1 MDLEN
6 IMDIDTIAEEDAK
19 KLIKKLV
26 QEIKEYDIAYYH
38 EDAPKISD
46 AEYDQ
51 LFFALKNLEEKF
63 PEYLTADSPTQ
74 NVGNEVLSKFEKHE
88 HKTPML
94 SLANGFDFDDITDFI
109 DRTKR
114 FLSVQDFPEIYCE
127 PKIDGVSFSATY
139 VDGKLTTGATRGDG
153 YVGENITANIK
164 TIRNLPHRIDNAPNL
179 LEIRGEVFIEKNDF
193 LALNKQQELQ
203 GKVPFANPRNFA
215 AGSLRQLDTSITRSR
230 PLKYFTYAI
239 GYSSSK
245 FADNQEE
252 LLKKLHNFGFQTNT
266 IGSIANSLEELMA
279 FHEQTFIKRND
290 LSYEIDGIVYKVNS
304 FQLQDRLGFIARS
317 PRFAIAHKFPALLA
331 KTKLL
336 AVTVQVGRTG
346 ALTPVAE
353 LEPVQIGG
361 VVVSRATLHNFD
373 EIKRLDIRIG
383 DTVVLHRAGDV
394 IPKVSGVDLSKRTG
408 VENVVSI
415 PTNCPSCDSVLYIDL
430 DDVIVRCNNGLNCPK
445 QLVQSII
452 HFASK
457 DALDIDGLGS
467 KQIEFLQ
474 RVGLINSPVDIFLLE
489 EKNAQSLT
497 KLENMNGW
505 GIKSV
510 QNLFESIIKAKRTSL
525 ARFIYSLGI
534 RQIGQSN
541 AKILAKEFG
550 NAENFINSMLLL
562 VQGDE
567 KKYSELRSR
576 EGFADKT
583 VADIRN
589 FFSCQQNVGIIN
601 ELAAILEIEKYQN
614 NTVASAITGL
624 NIIFT
629 GTLNSVSRT
638 EAKATAEKLGA
649 RIVNSVSSSTNL
661 VIAGEKAG
669 SKLKKAEELGIK
681 VISEQEWIELTKNMG

>member
-1 MDLEN
+1 
-6 IMDIDTIAEEDAK
+6 MDISTISKEEAK
-19 KLIKKLV
+19 KLITQLV
-26 QEIKEYDIAYYH
+26 QKLKEFNIAYYN
-38 EDAPKISD
+38 EDTPKISD

-51 LFFALKNLEEKF
+51 LFFTLKNLEEKF
-63 PEYLTADSPTQ
+63 PEYLTKDSPTQ
-74 NVGNEVLSKFEKHE
+74 NIGNEVLSKFEKHE

-94 SLANGFDFDDITDFI
+94 SLANGFDFDDIADFI

-114 FLSVQDFPEIYCE
+114 FLSAQGFPEIYCE

-139 VDGKLTTGATRGDG
+139 VDGKLANGATRGDG

-164 TIRNLPHRIDNAPNL
+164 TIKNLPHKIPNAPEF
-179 LEIRGEVFIEKNDF
+179 LEIRGEIFIEKNDF
-193 LALNKQQELQ
+193 LLLNAEQESQ
-203 GKVPFANPRNFA
+203 GKPAFANPRNSA

-239 GYSSSK
+239 GYSSLK
-245 FADNQEE
+245 FADNQKD
-252 LLKKLHNFGFQTNT
+252 LLQKLSDFGFQTNP
-266 IGSIANSLEELMA
+266 IGRLTNSLQELMD
-279 FHEQTFIKRND
+279 FYQELLLIRNN
-290 LSYEIDGIVYKVNS
+290 LTYEIDGIVYKINN
-304 FQLQDRLGFIARS
+304 FQLQNRLGFVARS
-317 PRFAIAHKFPALLA
+317 PRFAIAHKFPAIIAETILLYIG
-331 KTKLL
+331 
-336 AVTVQVGRTG
+336 VQVGRTG
-346 ALTPVAE
+346 AITPVAE
-353 LEPVQIGG
+353 LAPIKIGG
-361 VVVSRATLHNFD
+361 VTVSRATLHNFD

-383 DTVVLHRAGDV
+383 DNVFLHRAGDV
-394 IPKVSGVDLSKRTG
+394 IPKITQVNLSKRTG
-408 VENVVSI
+408 EEKIVSV
-415 PTNCPSCDSVLYIDL
+415 PTNCPSCNSILHVDPDN
-430 DDVIVRCNNGLNCPK
+430 VIIRCNNGLNCPQ

-474 RVGLINSPVDIFLLE
+474 NAGLINNPVDIFFLQE
-489 EKNAQSLT
+489 NNSKNLA

-505 GIKSV
+505 GVKSV
-510 QNLFESIIKAKRTSL
+510 QNLFESIIKAKSTSL

-550 NAENFINSMLLL
+550 NVKNFVDSMLLL
-562 VQGDE
+562 VKGDE
-567 KKYSELRSR
+567 KKYSELRSL

-583 VADIRN
+583 VADIKN

-601 ELAAILEIEKYQN
+601 KLVTILEIEKYQN
-614 NTVASAITGL
+614 NNVTSAISGL

-629 GTLNSVSRT
+629 GTLQSISRN

-649 RIVNSVSSSTNL
+649 KIVSSVSNNTNL

-669 SKLKKAEELGIK
+669 SKLKKAKELGIK
-681 VISEQEWIELTKNMG
+681 VISEQEWIELTRI